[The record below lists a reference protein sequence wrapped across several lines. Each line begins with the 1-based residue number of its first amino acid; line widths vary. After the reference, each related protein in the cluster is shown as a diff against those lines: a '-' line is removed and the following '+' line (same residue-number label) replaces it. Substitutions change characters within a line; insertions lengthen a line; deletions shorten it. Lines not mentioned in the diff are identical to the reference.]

1 LFSDLD
7 TWSPKLFGVFV
18 YSLGPLGLFLIA
30 FRLVICLVNSL
41 VSRGSHINL
50 YLHIHGQNCVLDSSY
65 SLTLLTVLPKKTLL
79 TVFDIVLH
87 YWRCHVGPT
96 ILQEEEEEHSRVVP
110 AHHDL
115 PIQFKFDLVC

>member
-1 LFSDLD
+1 
-7 TWSPKLFGVFV
+7 
-18 YSLGPLGLFLIA
+18 
-30 FRLVICLVNSL
+30 